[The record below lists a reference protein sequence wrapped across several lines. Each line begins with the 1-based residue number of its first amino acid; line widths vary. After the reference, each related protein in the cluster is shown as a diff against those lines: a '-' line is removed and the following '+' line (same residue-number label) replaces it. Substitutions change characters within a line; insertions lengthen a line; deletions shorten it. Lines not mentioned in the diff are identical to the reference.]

1 MVLCYNTKTV
11 NNIPEETRQKIID
24 AKVPIELYE
33 KGYFTLGGI
42 NKSSITRCANI
53 STNITKNNLPLFP
66 SLFSEMVVDRCL
78 NTTSKLD
85 FRETIDGV
93 PGAGKSIS
101 ALYAAGRYAIEAAE
115 RDGQNPKDY
124 FGLGNCALLQD
135 TDGVTHLMSELDKY
149 QAVVIDDAGV
159 SAGNRDFLTKSNKN
173 LDAIMAVCRPKR
185 WYVIF
190 TSPMNKQLDLQL
202 RELTY
207 CRGKIFKSCHEAGFN
222 IVQQQ
227 RVLYKKIKRSYDEIN
242 PHYELNGHRVELYT
256 YFTPELLDPFKGIV
270 DAYEEARDK
279 ATDSLIHDKAK
290 EERQRKNPVDKR
302 EEKSDKIWKEHSKKV
317 YQLTHDANGN
327 WLNRKTVENR
337 KGNTY
342 SVGAIASETGLNT
355 RAIDKIIGR
364 IKMEGKFY
372 EQTP

>member
-1 MVLCYNTKTV
+1 MVLCYNTRTV
-11 NNIPEETRQKIID
+11 KDMPEEMRQKIID

-42 NKSSITRCANI
+42 NKSSITRCAVL

-78 NTTSKLD
+78 NKTSKLD

-101 ALYAAGRYAIEAAE
+101 ALYAAGRYAIEAAAKE
-115 RDGQNPKDY
+115 GQDPKDY
-124 FGLGNCALLQD
+124 FSLDNCALLQD

-222 IVQQQ
+222 IIQQQ

-270 DAYEEARDK
+270 DAYEDARDK

-302 EEKSDKIWKEHSKKV
+302 EQKFSDIWEKYKDTI
-317 YQLTHDANGN
+317 YRLTHDEDGK
-327 WLNRKTVENR
+327 WLDRKTVENR
-337 KGNTY
+337 KGRTY
-342 SVGAIASETGLNT
+342 SVGKIASETGLTDRTIN
-355 RAIDKIIGR
+355 KIIG
-364 IKMEGKFY
+364 KMKDEEK
-372 EQTP
+372 